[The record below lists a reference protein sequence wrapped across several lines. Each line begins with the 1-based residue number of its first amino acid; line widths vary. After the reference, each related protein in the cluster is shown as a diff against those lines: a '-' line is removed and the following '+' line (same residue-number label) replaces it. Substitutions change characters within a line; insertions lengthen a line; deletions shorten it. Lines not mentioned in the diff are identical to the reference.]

1 MDLTTLTELADVAV
15 ALAVS
20 GAWIV
25 YLVRRNRS
33 LRERNRCLVERH
45 FQDTTAALDA
55 MEHQANTMEAQ
66 QETME
71 RITDAT
77 EG

>member
-1 MDLTTLTELADVAV
+1 
-15 ALAVS
+15 
-20 GAWIV
+20 
-25 YLVRRNRS
+25 
-33 LRERNRCLVERH
+33 LVERH

-71 RITDAT
+71 RITDPT

>member
-33 LRERNRCLVERH
+33 LRERNRSLVERH

-71 RITDAT
+71 RITDPT